1 MRQILASIL
10 LVVSLAAATI
20 APTVALPVAAS
31 AACSDAPILGITPWY
46 RGLQEEKDG
55 ACLIKSPTDGNL
67 GKFITTIALNILQA
81 GFAIAAYVAVFFI
94 IKGGFSYM
102 TSAGSSD
109 GMANAKKTI
118 MNAVIGLVIV
128 LLSAAIINTI
138 ASIL

>member
-1 MRQILASIL
+1 MRRFLASV
-10 LVVSLAAATI
+10 LVVVGMFAALI
-20 APTVALPVAAS
+20 APSIALPSQVF

-67 GKFITTIALNILQA
+67 GIFITTIVLNILQA
-81 GFAIAAYVAVFFI
+81 GFAIAAYVATFFI
-94 IKGGFSYM
+94 IKGGFGYM

-118 MNAVIGLVIV
+118 TNAVIGLVIV

-138 ASIL
+138 VSIL

>member
-55 ACLIKSPTDGNL
+55 ACLIKSPTNGNL

>member
-10 LVVSLAAATI
+10 VVVSLAAATI

-55 ACLIKSPTDGNL
+55 ACLIKSPTNGNL